1 MFLFVSTLIRG
12 LAHFYFINRKGIF
25 AMITQEGTIRITATF
40 SEDRTHRYTLK
51 RIWSDDDSL
60 PMATC
65 LMSNAPDTQD
75 ITKGCL
81 TSMLIQNQLSALGYR
96 GCILVNL
103 FSYGCQKLDLSGD
116 ISGLTDD
123 TNTEQ
128 ILQAVSETD
137 VCVVAI
143 GSLAKTYKKAAVF
156 QNRLFA
162 LLRERGFE
170 GKVHTIAA
178 PCGTQGL
185 HPLSGKL
192 REVGTWN
199 IVPFTLPLLPEPDP
213 NANQNTAAASGK
225 GKKKKTDKQDPKIIP
240 IAQS

>member
-1 MFLFVSTLIRG
+1 MV
-12 LAHFYFINRKGIF
+12 
-25 AMITQEGTIRITATF
+25 TQEGTIRITATF
-40 SEDRTHRYTLK
+40 SEDRKHRYALK

-81 TSMLIQNQLSALGYR
+81 TSMLIQNQLAALGYR
-96 GCILVNL
+96 GCVLVNL

-143 GSLAKTYKKAAVF
+143 GSLTKTYKKAAVF

-178 PCGTQGL
+178 PCGAEGL

-192 REVGTWN
+192 REVGTWR
-199 IVPFTLPLLPEPDP
+199 IVPFALPQLPEPNTAADP
-213 NANQNTAAASGK
+213 NDKAAASGK
-225 GKKKKTDKQDPKIIP
+225 NKKKKQEPKIIP
-240 IAQS
+240 IANS